1 MGWSC
6 YSQEKPIDVCA
17 KLKLFNGGLT
27 NDDLPSKI
35 LLGLLN
41 EYFISTNKWS
51 DVFSMLFRL
60 SDHLQ
65 LEDSNEWIEVKMKYL
80 SDAFYLADQKIY
92 GDLNEVSTNLKN
104 YLSQFGYYVKYLS
117 I

>member
-1 MGWSC
+1 MTTLLLRYYSDC
-6 YSQEKPIDVCA
+6 Y
-17 KLKLFNGGLT
+17 LFQ
-27 NDDLPSKI
+27 
-35 LLGLLN
+35 
-41 EYFISTNKWS
+41 STNYQ
-51 DVFSMLFRL
+51 MLFRL

-80 SDAFYLADQKIY
+80 SDAFYLAYQRIY

-104 YLSQFGYYVKYLS
+104 YLSQFGDYVKYLS